1 MGQSGVQ
8 TVGATPISSLVE
20 LQVQLLKLSSLISMP
35 MREGL
40 AEPNGL
46 ATDEIKI
53 MMCLGGEGAMAGHA
67 ISELMAIPP
76 MNVSRALS
84 TLMERGWIERV
95 RDGGDKRRKPV
106 RLSAAGLEG
115 YRSLTPALASVAEQL
130 LGTLTQAERD
140 VLRRATQKIITRI
153 EAWPAEH
160 PRAR

>member
-1 MGQSGVQ
+1 MAHSGAE
-8 TVGATPISSLVE
+8 TAKAIPISSLVE
-20 LQVQLLKLSSLISMP
+20 LQVQLLKLSSLISTP

-53 MMCLGGEGAMAGHA
+53 MMCLGGEGAMAGHD
-67 ISELMAIPP
+67 ISDLMAIPP

-84 TLMERGWIERV
+84 ALKSRGWIEPAP
-95 RDGGDKRRKPV
+95 DGGDKRRKPV

-115 YRSLTPALASVAEQL
+115 YRGLTPALAGVAEQL
-130 LGTLTQAERD
+130 LGTLTQSERD

-160 PRAR
+160 PKAG